1 MTAGDSDQEN
11 DVATIE
17 ERRTLQAALRACRTR
32 LRVTQEELADA
43 LGISRKTYVLFES
56 CRWLPSARERGHFVK
71 ELHGLDPAA
80 AAALVAAVGETLEDH
95 VMTLPSAAGTVVKPI
110 DAKQAKLVFHAALY
124 ETAEELEMAPKDL
137 RPIAAGLLAKL
148 ADSGIT
154 LAQAATLAKS
164 AGTARKKE

>member
-1 MTAGDSDQEN
+1 VTAGDSDQEN

-71 ELHGLDPAA
+71 ELHGLDP
-80 AAALVAAVGETLEDH
+80 AAVGETLEDH